1 MAYEAGLQVD
11 PSSDVC
17 KKGLADVKK
26 AMDADADSPFSPG
39 GDMGLGKMFN
49 DPQMVRKLENNP
61 KTRDFMKDPAF
72 AAKIRKMQGGGGQA
86 ELSGMLADPRML
98 TVLGVLMGIDI
109 VSFDAD
115 VRIIADGV

>member
-26 AMDADADSPFSPG
+26 AMENESDSPFGPG

-49 DPQMVRKLENNP
+49 DPGLKRKLEANP
-61 KTRDFMKDPAF
+61 RTKEFMKDPVF
-72 AAKIRKMQGGGGQA
+72 AEKIRKMQAGGGQA
-86 ELSGMLADPRML
+86 DLQGMLADPRMM
-98 TVLGVLMGIDI
+98 TVLGVLMGINI
-109 VSFDAD
+109 VSDID
-115 VRIIADGV
+115 ESTV